1 MDTKKQLIMS
11 YSLNIKGKE
20 NPKDKQLVKL
30 EMVFFQTGYARVSKV
45 LDVTGAY
52 KDWDNETQTFK
63 SKGAESAAKNKLLLE
78 MKMQYLRVVEEWEA
92 ANESWSPVQ
101 WSHSLDNAKV
111 IKRDEPK
118 VITVDKWLQD
128 YIETC
133 RKTERVKNG
142 NILTCSKNA
151 KNLHYFRL
159 QLDRFTT
166 KQYGKSFSTYFF
178 QDITEQFIKDYVSY
192 LEKEGMKNGNKS
204 GLCTKLRMLRGVC
217 SNARK
222 VDIPGAKI
230 AQFACV
236 KEKMAWDYV
245 IPKTIPFSVFQQI
258 ENIDRDYFTEEEQF
272 YLDLY
277 LFSFYAGGMG
287 DKDVCYLTWECIAD
301 DMLIYERMKTRK
313 QAKMVLTDKALNI
326 INKYKDKSYGN
337 FVFPILQEKHVTE
350 KQKDSRIASI
360 QRKVNIVLERVRGM
374 VMYKEKITWYSARG
388 TFITKMDEAGFSTL
402 TIAEFAGNS
411 VQAIQKHYFKNT
423 KRDETRKAIN
433 SII

>member
-1 MDTKKQLIMS
+1 MS

-20 NPKDKQLVKL
+20 NAKDKQLVKL

-45 LDVTGAY
+45 LDITGPF

-92 ANESWSPVQ
+92 ADEPWSPVQ
-101 WSHSLDNAKV
+101 WSHSLDNVKV
-111 IKRDEPK
+111 IRREEPK

-142 NILTCSKNA
+142 NILTCSRNA

-159 QLDRFTT
+159 QLDRFTNE
-166 KQYGKSFSTYFF
+166 KYGKSFSTYFF

-192 LEKEGMKNGNKS
+192 LEKVGMEKGNKS

-217 SNARK
+217 SNASK

-230 AQFACV
+230 SQFACV
-236 KEKMAWDYV
+236 KEKMVWNNV
-245 IPKTIPFSVFQQI
+245 IPKTIPYTVFLQI

-287 DKDVCYLTWECIAD
+287 DKDVCYLTWECLNNG
-301 DMLIYERMKTRK
+301 MLVYERMKTRK
-313 QAKMVLTDKALNI
+313 QAKMVLTDKALAI

-337 FVFPILQEKHVTE
+337 FVFPIFQAKHVTE
-350 KQKDSRIASI
+350 KQKDSRVAFI
-360 QRKVNIVLERVRGM
+360 QKKVNLILERVRGM

-388 TFITKMDEAGFSTL
+388 TFITKMDEAGFSAL

-423 KRDETRKAIN
+423 KQDEIRRTIN
-433 SII
+433 NLI

>member
-1 MDTKKQLIMS
+1 MS

-20 NPKDKQLVKL
+20 NAKDKQLVKL

-45 LDVTGAY
+45 LDITGPF

-92 ANESWSPVQ
+92 ADEPWSPVQ
-101 WSHSLDNAKV
+101 WSHSLDNVKV
-111 IKRDEPK
+111 IRREEPK

-142 NILTCSKNA
+142 NILTCSRNA

-159 QLDRFTT
+159 QLDRFTNE
-166 KQYGKSFSTYFF
+166 KYGKSFSTYFF
-178 QDITEQFIKDYVSY
+178 KDITEQFIKDYVSY
-192 LEKEGMKNGNKS
+192 LEKVGMEKGNKS

-217 SNARK
+217 SNASK

-230 AQFACV
+230 SQFACV
-236 KEKMAWDYV
+236 KEKMVWNNV
-245 IPKTIPFSVFQQI
+245 IPKTIPYTVFQQI

-287 DKDVCYLTWECIAD
+287 DKDVCYLTWECLNNG
-301 DMLIYERMKTRK
+301 MLVYERMKTRK
-313 QAKMVLTDKALNI
+313 QAKMVLTDKALAI

-337 FVFPILQEKHVTE
+337 FVFPIFQAKHVTE
-350 KQKDSRIASI
+350 KQKDSRVAFI
-360 QRKVNIVLERVRGM
+360 QKKVNLILERVRGM

-388 TFITKMDEAGFSTL
+388 TFITKMDEAGFSAL

-423 KRDETRKAIN
+423 KQDEIRRTIN
-433 SII
+433 NLI